1 MKRRIFIKTSAAL
14 GATVFTELPF
24 RLLAGNSAKRAS
36 DVVPIG
42 NTGIK
47 ASRLA
52 VGTGSNGWG
61 GSSNQTRQLG
71 IKGMSHLLEAAFDN
85 GVNFW
90 DSADQYGSH
99 PHLKAGLQN
108 IPREKV
114 VILTKTH
121 ASTAAAMEKDLDRF
135 RKEIGTDYIDILLL
149 HCMTDGKWPEQR
161 KGAMEVL
168 SRAREDGIIKAHG
181 VSCHTMAALRAAEQ
195 SDWVQI
201 DLARINPDGVRMDGA
216 VSEVVP
222 VLKNMKKQGKAVMGM
237 KILGDGRLA
246 HKRTEC
252 LRFALAQSY
261 LDCFT
266 IGIENM
272 EQLNDLIRRI
282 PEASAQG

>member
-1 MKRRIFIKTSAAL
+1 MLFLSA
-14 GATVFTELPF
+14 
-24 RLLAGNSAKRAS
+24 
-36 DVVPIG
+36 
-42 NTGIK
+42 
-47 ASRLA
+47 
-52 VGTGSNGWG
+52 
-61 GSSNQTRQLG
+61 
-71 IKGMSHLLEAAFDN
+71 
-85 GVNFW
+85 
-90 DSADQYGSH
+90 
-99 PHLKAGLQN
+99 
-108 IPREKV
+108 
-114 VILTKTH
+114 
-121 ASTAAAMEKDLDRF
+121 
-135 RKEIGTDYIDILLL
+135 
-149 HCMTDGKWPEQR
+149 EQR

-272 EQLNDLIRRI
+272 EQLKDLIRRI
-282 PEASAQG
+282 PEASVPG

>member
-14 GATVFTELPF
+14 GATVFTEFPF

-114 VILTKTH
+114 VVLTKTH
-121 ASTAAAMEKDLDRF
+121 ASTAAAMQKDLDRF

-272 EQLNDLIRRI
+272 EQLKDLIRRI
-282 PEASAQG
+282 PEASVPG